1 MFPEVLVDVL
11 ERVDLVAG
19 QEQATKVSVP
29 EVTEDEDF
37 CTIMFHLRAWFFTN
51 LALISSTLTPS
62 PNDYKLESIRQRAAG
77 LVQIVALQ
85 QCYIKRPF

>member
-37 CTIMFHLRAWFFTN
+37 YTIMFHLRAWFFTN
-51 LALISSTLTPS
+51 LALISSRL
-62 PNDYKLESIRQRAAG
+62 NDYKPQ
-77 LVQIVALQ
+77 
-85 QCYIKRPF
+85 

>member
-29 EVTEDEDF
+29 EVTEDEDYY
-37 CTIMFHLRAWFFTN
+37 TILPFKSLV
-51 LALISSTLTPS
+51 L
-62 PNDYKLESIRQRAAG
+62 YKSGFNIFKAQ
-77 LVQIVALQ
+77 
-85 QCYIKRPF
+85 